1 MSGNTAIS
9 FFMTILEK
17 IKNEVFTTEF
27 TFLASRSSGP
37 GGQNVN
43 KVNSRVTL
51 FFNVPNSQCLS
62 EDEKSKLLEKC
73 SQKLDKEGTLQI
85 DAQTSRS
92 QLDNKKTAIKK
103 FYELMEKV
111 FKKKKKRIATR
122 PGKAAKERRL
132 KGKRVRSEKKA
143 MRKKDF

>member
-1 MSGNTAIS
+1 
-9 FFMTILEK
+9 MTITER
-17 IKNEVFTTEF
+17 IKNEIFNTEL

-51 FFNVPNSQCLS
+51 FFNVPNSQYLS
-62 EDEKSKLLEKC
+62 EEEKTKVFEKYGNR
-73 SQKLDKEGTLQI
+73 LDKDGTIQI

-92 QLDNKKTAIKK
+92 QIENKKIAIRK

-111 FKKKKKRIATR
+111 FKRKKKRIATR

-132 KGKRVRSEKKA
+132 KAKRVRSEKKA
-143 MRKKDF
+143 MRNKNF

>member
-1 MSGNTAIS
+1 
-9 FFMTILEK
+9 MTITER
-17 IKNEVFTTEF
+17 IKNEIFNTEL

-51 FFNVPNSQCLS
+51 FFNVPNSQYLS
-62 EDEKSKLLEKC
+62 EEEKTKVF
-73 SQKLDKEGTLQI
+73 QKYGNRLGKDGTIQI

-92 QLDNKKTAIKK
+92 QIENKKIAIGK
-103 FYELMEKV
+103 FYELMEKI
-111 FKKKKKRIATR
+111 FKRKKKRIATR

-132 KGKRVRSEKKA
+132 KAKRVRSEKKA
-143 MRKKDF
+143 MRNKNF

>member
-1 MSGNTAIS
+1 
-9 FFMTILEK
+9 MTITER
-17 IKNEVFTTEF
+17 IKNEIFNTEL

-51 FFNVPNSQCLS
+51 FFNVPNSQYLS
-62 EDEKSKLLEKC
+62 EEEKTKVFEKYGNR
-73 SQKLDKEGTLQI
+73 LDKDGTIQI

-92 QLDNKKTAIKK
+92 QIENKKIAIRK

-111 FKKKKKRIATR
+111 FKRKKKRIATR

-132 KGKRVRSEKKA
+132 NAKRVRSEKKA
-143 MRKKDF
+143 MRNKNF

>member
-1 MSGNTAIS
+1 
-9 FFMTILEK
+9 MTITER
-17 IKNEVFTTEF
+17 IKNEIFNTEL

-51 FFNVPNSQCLS
+51 FFNVPNSQYLS
-62 EDEKSKLLEKC
+62 EEEKTKVFEKYGNR
-73 SQKLDKEGTLQI
+73 LDKDGTIQI

-92 QLDNKKTAIKK
+92 QIENKKIAIRK

-132 KGKRVRSEKKA
+132 KAKRVRSEKKA
-143 MRKKDF
+143 MRNKNF

>member
-1 MSGNTAIS
+1 
-9 FFMTILEK
+9 MTITER
-17 IKNEVFTTEF
+17 IKNEIFNTEL

-51 FFNVPNSQCLS
+51 FFNVPNSQYLS
-62 EDEKSKLLEKC
+62 EEEKTKVF
-73 SQKLDKEGTLQI
+73 QKYGNRLGKDGTIQI

-92 QLDNKKTAIKK
+92 QIENKKIAIGK

-132 KGKRVRSEKKA
+132 KAKRVRSEKKA
-143 MRKKDF
+143 MRNKNF

>member
-1 MSGNTAIS
+1 
-9 FFMTILEK
+9 MTITER
-17 IKNEVFTTEF
+17 IKNEIFNTEL

-51 FFNVPNSQCLS
+51 FFNVPNSQYLS
-62 EDEKSKLLEKC
+62 EEEKTKVFEKYGNRLG
-73 SQKLDKEGTLQI
+73 KDGTIQI

-92 QLDNKKTAIKK
+92 QIENKKIAIGK
-103 FYELMEKV
+103 FYELMGKV
-111 FKKKKKRIATR
+111 FKRKKKRIATR

-132 KGKRVRSEKKA
+132 KAKRVRSEKKA
-143 MRKKDF
+143 MRNKNF

>member
-1 MSGNTAIS
+1 
-9 FFMTILEK
+9 MTITER
-17 IKNEVFTTEF
+17 IKNEIFNTEL

-51 FFNVPNSQCLS
+51 FFNVPNSQYLS
-62 EDEKSKLLEKC
+62 EEEKTKVF
-73 SQKLDKEGTLQI
+73 QKYGNRLGKDGTIQI

-92 QLDNKKTAIKK
+92 QIENKKIAIGK

-111 FKKKKKRIATR
+111 FKRKKKRIATR

-132 KGKRVRSEKKA
+132 KAKRVRSEKKA
-143 MRKKDF
+143 MRNKNF